1 MLKKRRNPTTSSS
14 TLLVNIST
22 IDEHR
27 FGIRTAR
34 ASQVSSEILPAIF
47 DFCRK
52 DDVTLLIARCPT
64 TDIKAAQTMEQNGF
78 LLMDTLVYYA
88 RDLINIPIPADQEKI
103 PVRPVRPS
111 EVENVG
117 QVAVKAFSGYF
128 GHYHADERLDRKQ
141 CDETYADW
149 AVRSC
154 VSKEVADKVLVA
166 VQNGTLYGFL
176 TLRLKGS
183 KQGEGILFGVAP
195 ESQGQ
200 GIGRSLMIHGMQ
212 WCLSKGANRMLISTQ
227 ITNFVSQKLWARL
240 HFEISHAYYTFH
252 KWFDGTGGEG

>member
-1 MLKKRRNPTTSSS
+1 MNAS
-14 TLLVNIST
+14 TLPVYIST

-34 ASQVSSEILPAIF
+34 ASQVSSKILPAIL
-47 DFCRK
+47 DFCCK
-52 DDVTLLIARCPT
+52 NDVILLIARCPT

-88 RDLINIPIPADQEKI
+88 RNLINIPIPAGQKKTS
-103 PVRPVRPS
+103 VRPVHPS
-111 EVENVG
+111 EVENVR
-117 QVAVKAFSGYF
+117 QVAAKAFSGYF

-141 CDETYADW
+141 CDDVYSDW

-154 VSKEVADKVLVA
+154 VSKKVADKVLVA
-166 VQNGTLYGFL
+166 AQNGTIYGFL

-183 KQGEGILFGVAP
+183 KQGEGVLFGVAP
-195 ESQGQ
+195 ESQGR

-212 WCLSKGANRMLISTQ
+212 WCLSKGASRMFISTQ
-227 ITNFVSQKLWARL
+227 ITNFASQKLWTRL
-240 HFEISHAYYTFH
+240 RFEVSHAYYTFH